1 MPRLPRRLG
10 HGEEATLV
18 EHLDELRSRLIV
30 SLLALAGTSI
40 VAFVFHGYLLDW
52 LNRPLPHRFHDPVT
66 FGVTEPFVT
75 SLKIS
80 VTVGFAVALPI
91 IFWQVWSFLAP
102 AVDERTQRLMAG
114 FVGFAAAML
123 VIGVVFAYFVVLPPA
138 IHFLTG
144 YDKQHY
150 DILVRARDYYS
161 FVIMILA
168 GMGVLFELPLFVL
181 ALVRIGI
188 VTTRRLRRSRR
199 VGYFIV
205 AVVGLALPGPD
216 PVTTAL
222 EVVPLWILYEASI
235 WLAVL
240 SDRIWGPAPLR
251 RVLGGVE

>member
-1 MPRLPRRLG
+1 MLRLPRRLA

-30 SLLALAGTSI
+30 CLLAVVSTSI
-40 VAFVFHGYLLDW
+40 VTFIFHGYLLTW
-52 LNRPLPHRFHDPVT
+52 LNRPLPHRFREPVT
-66 FGVTEPFVT
+66 FGVTEPFVM

-80 VTVGFAVALPI
+80 ITAGFLLALPI
-91 IFWQVWSFLAP
+91 VLWQLWSFLAP
-102 AVDERTQRLMAG
+102 AVDERTQRLIAG
-114 FVGFAAAML
+114 FAGLASGLL
-123 VIGVVFAYFVVLPPA
+123 VIGIVFAYFVVLPPA

-161 FVIMILA
+161 FVTMILA
-168 GMGVLFELPLFVL
+168 GMGILFELPLFVL

-188 VTTRRLRRSRR
+188 ITTRRLRRTRR
-199 VGYFIV
+199 VGYFLV
-205 AVVGLALPGPD
+205 AVLGLTLPGPD

-222 EVVPLWILYEASI
+222 EVLPLWALYEISI

-240 SDRIWGPAPLR
+240 SDRLWGPAPIR
-251 RVLGGVE
+251 RLAGQE

>member
-1 MPRLPRRLG
+1 MLRLPRRLR

-30 SLLALAGTSI
+30 CLVALALTSA
-40 VAFVFHGYLLDW
+40 VTFAFHGYLLGW
-52 LNRPLPHRFHDPVT
+52 LNRPLPRRFHQPVT

-80 VTVGFAVALPI
+80 LTVGFALALPI
-91 IFWQVWSFLAP
+91 VLWQVWSFLAP
-102 AVDERTQRLMAG
+102 AVDERTQRLIAG
-114 FVGFAAAML
+114 FVGFATGLLIA
-123 VIGVVFAYFVVLPPA
+123 GVVFAYFVVLPPA

-199 VGYFIV
+199 VGYFLV

-222 EVVPLWILYEASI
+222 EVLPLWVLYELSI

-251 RVLGGVE
+251 RLAADAD